1 MNWFPAAVTMYSGIG
16 VFLFSF
22 AENAGLPIPAFPV
35 LMVAGALAQSGRASL
50 PWVLVGAVG
59 GALLADAG
67 WYLLGRWRGRS
78 VLSTLCRVSLNP
90 DACVEGA
97 EEGFRRR
104 RSLTIL
110 LAKFLPGVNTV
121 MPPLAGITDYP
132 FLRFFSLDFLGSI
145 GWAAAGVGIGWAFG
159 DAVAG
164 HVNSINGMLG
174 GLIAVGLAAYLGWTV
189 AFRRYLVRKYSAP
202 RIPAEELYRR
212 MSEGEEIH
220 VLDLRSDAAF
230 DASGVMIP
238 GAVRVRPATFHRVA
252 HELPKDREIVFYC
265 T

>member
-1 MNWFPAAVTMYSGIG
+1 MGWFPAAITMYSGIG

-22 AENAGLPIPAFPV
+22 AENVGLPIPAFPV
-35 LMVAGALAQSGRASL
+35 LLVAGALSQSGRASL
-50 PWVLVGAVG
+50 PFVLAGAMG
-59 GALLADAG
+59 GALLADAM

-121 MPPLAGITDYP
+121 MPPLAGITAYP
-132 FLRFFSLDFLGSI
+132 FFRFLSLDLLGSFI
-145 GWAAAGVGIGWAFG
+145 WAAAGIGIGWAFG

-164 HVNSINGMLG
+164 HVDRINGMLG
-174 GLIAVGLAAYLGWTV
+174 GLVAVGLAAYLGWTV
-189 AFRRYLVRKYSAP
+189 AFRRYLVRKYAAP
-202 RIPAEELYRR
+202 RIAAEDLHRR

-230 DASGVMIP
+230 GASGVTVP

-252 HELPKDREIVFYC
+252 HEFPKDRELVFFC

>member
-1 MNWFPAAVTMYSGIG
+1 MEWFPAAVTMYSGIG

-22 AENAGLPIPAFPV
+22 AENVGLPIPAFPV
-35 LMVAGALAQSGRASL
+35 LMVAGALSQSGRASL
-50 PWVLVGAVG
+50 PWVLAGAVG
-59 GALLADAG
+59 GALLADAA

-121 MPPLAGITDYP
+121 MPPLAGITAYP
-132 FLRFFSLDFLGSI
+132 FFRFLFLDLLGAI
-145 GWAAAGVGIGWAFG
+145 AWAAAGVGIGWAFG

-164 HVNSINGMLG
+164 HVGRINGMLG
-174 GLIAVGLAAYLGWTV
+174 GLVAGGLAAYIGWTV
-189 AFRRYLVRKYSAP
+189 AFRRYLVRKYAAP

-212 MSEGEEIH
+212 MSEGEAIH
-220 VLDLRSDAAF
+220 LLDLRSDAAY

-252 HELPKDREIVFYC
+252 HELPGDRELVFYC

>member
-35 LMVAGALAQSGRASL
+35 LMVAGALSQSGRASL
-50 PWVLVGAVG
+50 PWVLAGAVG

-67 WYLLGRWRGRS
+67 WYLLGRWRGRP
-78 VLSTLCRVSLNP
+78 VLATLCRVSLNP

-110 LAKFLPGVNTV
+110 LAKFLPGVNMV
-121 MPPLAGITDYP
+121 MPPLAGITGYP
-132 FLRFFSLDFLGSI
+132 FLRFFFLDLLGSI
-145 GWAAAGVGIGWAFG
+145 SWAGAGVGIGWAFG
-159 DAVAG
+159 DAIAG

-174 GLIAVGLAAYLGWTV
+174 ALVAVGLAAYLGWTV

-230 DASGVMIP
+230 DASGIMIP

-252 HELPKDREIVFYC
+252 HELPKDRELVFYC